1 MCVAGDRVNKKS
13 LYSLLSFAVNLKLL
27 LKKLS
32 PFFYERMSPFSSILK
47 KRASKV
53 HGESNKQRGLIIDCG
68 KECALE
74 SNRNLRWVGKGGP
87 DGEEP

>member
-1 MCVAGDRVNKKS
+1 MCFCMSVHVYK
-13 LYSLLSFAVNLKLL
+13 YFAVHC
-27 LKKLS
+27 
-32 PFFYERMSPFSSILK
+32 YEFSSILK

-53 HGESNKQRGLIIDCG
+53 HGEGNKQRGLIIDCG